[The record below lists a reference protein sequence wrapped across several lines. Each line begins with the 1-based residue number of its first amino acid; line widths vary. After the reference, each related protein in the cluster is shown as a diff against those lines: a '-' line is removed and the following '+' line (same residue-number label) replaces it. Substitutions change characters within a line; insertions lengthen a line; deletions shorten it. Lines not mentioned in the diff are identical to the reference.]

1 MESLSSVGLLNH
13 NICEVGEGILVYTDI
28 KVYEDFSQSLYL
40 TFISKTN
47 DGITDFELEG
57 CELDSSI
64 SEETSEGEYVTRI
77 EIMLQEDDTRIKYMG
92 VVEWVT
98 TFYEDELY
106 VTLPNSKTISYS
118 EDDGFMDDPCYYKE
132 SVENVDESEG
142 RD

>member
-1 MESLSSVGLLNH
+1 
-13 NICEVGEGILVYTDI
+13 
-28 KVYEDFSQSLYL
+28 
-40 TFISKTN
+40 
-47 DGITDFELEG
+47 
-57 CELDSSI
+57 
-64 SEETSEGEYVTRI
+64 
-77 EIMLQEDDTRIKYMG
+77 MLQEDDTRIKYMG

>member
-1 MESLSSVGLLNH
+1 MESITSVGLLNY
-13 NICEVGEGILVYTDI
+13 NSIQLGGDVLVYTDI

-47 DGITDFELEG
+47 DGITGLELEG

-64 SEETSEGEYVTRI
+64 SEETSEGEYITRV
-77 EIMLQEDDTRIKYMG
+77 EIILEEDDTRIKYRG
-92 VVEWVT
+92 HEWVT

-106 VTLPNSKTISYS
+106 VTLPNNKTISYS
-118 EDDGFMDDPCYYKE
+118 EDDGFLDDPSYYKE
-132 SVENVDESEG
+132 ELKDVNESEG